1 MADEHRRAFDEAIAA
16 PLAFD
21 HPTLVDKAVRAMR
34 ADIDVLDLL
43 VPVEGEFRAGAFR
56 PAQLFR
62 GATVGRG
69 ADGLHPS
76 AQFLQKLGNLLT
88 QQR

>member
-1 MADEHRRAFDEAIAA
+1 MADEHRRAVDEAIAA

-21 HPTLVDKAVRAMR
+21 HATLVDKAVRAMR

-62 GATVGRG
+62 GATVGR
-69 ADGLHPS
+69 
-76 AQFLQKLGNLLT
+76 
-88 QQR
+88 